1 MIGLRIAIAGIHI
14 ESSTFAPYLTHAE
27 DFTVTTG
34 DALLDRYAWRTS
46 PWAVGVEWIP
56 TLHARALPGGVVAA
70 ETYAGL
76 RDRILTGLREAGPVD
91 GVLFD
96 IHGAMSVGGL
106 DDAEAD
112 LAEAIRG
119 VVGLKPLMSA
129 SLDLHGNVSQRLF
142 AQCDLL
148 TAYRTAPHVDQPET
162 RERAA
167 RLLVDCLRSGTR
179 PLRALVHV
187 PILLPGEQT
196 NTQVEPGR
204 SLYASVADIAGR
216 EGILDATV
224 LMGFPWADQPRCT
237 GVVVVSGTGAEA
249 VEDSARDLAEEFWGY
264 RNAFEFV
271 GPTGGFVECLDAALA
286 SEERPFFISDTGDNP
301 GAGGTADATY
311 ALHTLV
317 SAPRVRGSGR
327 SILVAALHDPS
338 AAAAAHE
345 AGVGARLSVLLGGRR
360 DRITPP
366 AAAEVAVRALAD
378 DPEGGRVALLSLT
391 EEISVVVTEHRKQY
405 SSASGYD
412 LLDVPLSTADIVV
425 VKIGY
430 LEPDLSAVA
439 SGWMMAL
446 TPGAVNQ
453 DLRSLRYDHL
463 PRPIVPLDSGFDPLP
478 FGVRAVPREV
488 R

>member
-249 VEDSARDLAEEFWGY
+249 VEDSARDLAEEFWGISQ
-264 RNAFEFV
+264 
-271 GPTGGFVECLDAALA
+271 CL
-286 SEERPFFISDTGDNP
+286 RI
-301 GAGGTADATY
+301 
-311 ALHTLV
+311 
-317 SAPRVRGSGR
+317 RR
-327 SILVAALHDPS
+327 SH
-338 AAAAAHE
+338 
-345 AGVGARLSVLLGGRR
+345 RR
-360 DRITPP
+360 FR
-366 AAAEVAVRALAD
+366 
-378 DPEGGRVALLSLT
+378 
-391 EEISVVVTEHRKQY
+391 
-405 SSASGYD
+405 
-412 LLDVPLSTADIVV
+412 
-425 VKIGY
+425 
-430 LEPDLSAVA
+430 
-439 SGWMMAL
+439 
-446 TPGAVNQ
+446 
-453 DLRSLRYDHL
+453 
-463 PRPIVPLDSGFDPLP
+463 
-478 FGVRAVPREV
+478 
-488 R
+488 